1 MSRPRIVHLDMT
13 CLSNAVVV
21 IEVTLRHITY
31 VKQAAIANTGYHK
44 ELVGKPLDALYPT
57 Q

>member
-1 MSRPRIVHLDMT
+1 MT